1 MESCILKKCS
11 QCSHALSHKA
21 TFRHKGIFIVLYEMK
36 GSNDDSK
43 RFYSTGP
50 SKNVFERWL
59 QETFQKQQKKGGAP
73 PPSSGGGK
81 IAAFVKHL

>member
-1 MESCILKKCS
+1 
-11 QCSHALSHKA
+11 
-21 TFRHKGIFIVLYEMK
+21 MK
-36 GSNDDSK
+36 GSNEDSK